1 MDEALLAQTLFFL
14 AIIFS
19 ATLVVGTLLARLHIP
34 MILAALFVGIAA
46 HYLPWHTVLQS
57 PPYETIF
64 TFLADLGVLF
74 LLFYIGL
81 QIDIAKMRHIGTS
94 IVWLTILN
102 TIVPFLLATA
112 AMLWFNYP
120 LMLSFVVGMTQ
131 MPTAE
136 AVIVP
141 ILDKFQMINTKVG
154 ALIIGAGILDDI
166 IEVFLVAFVSVWI
179 GLKSEAM
186 QSGDEITILVFG
198 ILSFLLFSWI
208 MFRYF
213 PAIFQNYLP
222 RKPLSLLLLT
232 FALLFLFGT
241 FAQKSEVGTVVGA
254 LFAGIV
260 LKPVFTHIRPAGE
273 RVEKFIA
280 LISYSFFGALFF
292 FWIGLHIDLAG
303 FIREPALAI
312 VIYLAGTLGKLLGT
326 FLMVPIRHLNTK
338 EALLTGIGINAR
350 LTTEIIVVQLL
361 YSAHLIDLHLFTALV
376 AASSFTTLTVPL
388 LFTFLVRRFH
398 QTAYASVSGTDT
410 QNRHHTKG

>member
-1 MDEALLAQTLFFL
+1 MDEALLAETLFFL
-14 AIIFS
+14 AIIFF
-19 ATLVVGTLLARLHIP
+19 ATLIIGASLARLHIP
-34 MILAALFVGIAA
+34 MILSALFIGIAA
-46 HYLPWHTVLQS
+46 HYLPWHTALQT
-57 PPYETIF
+57 PVFETIF

-81 QIDIAKMRHIGTS
+81 QIDIGKMRHVGTQIIS
-94 IVWLTILN
+94 LTFLN

-120 LMLSFVVGMTQ
+120 LTLAFVIGMTQ

-141 ILDKFQMINTKVG
+141 ILDKFGMINTKIG

-166 IEVFLVAFVSVWI
+166 IEVFLVTVVSVWI
-179 GLKSEAM
+179 GVKSEAI
-186 QSGDEITILVFG
+186 QSGDKITILVFG
-198 ILSFLLFSWI
+198 ILAFFLFSWI

-213 PAIFQNYLP
+213 PLVFQHYLP
-222 RKPLSLLLLT
+222 RKPIPLLLLA
-232 FALLFLFGT
+232 FALLFLFGA
-241 FAQKSEVGTVVGA
+241 FSQKSDTGMVVGA
-254 LFAGIV
+254 IFTGIV
-260 LKPVFTHIRPAGE
+260 LKPILKRIRPAGQQ
-273 RVEKFIA
+273 VEKFIA
-280 LISYSFFGALFF
+280 QISYSFFGVIFF
-292 FWIGLHIDLAG
+292 FWIGFHIDLAG
-303 FIREPALAI
+303 FIREPTLAI

-326 FLMVPIRHLNTK
+326 FLMVPLRQLDAK

-361 YSAHLIDLHLFTALV
+361 YSAHIIDLHLFTALV

-398 QTAYASVSGTDT
+398 QTAYASVPATDT
-410 QNRHHTKG
+410 QRERQTKG